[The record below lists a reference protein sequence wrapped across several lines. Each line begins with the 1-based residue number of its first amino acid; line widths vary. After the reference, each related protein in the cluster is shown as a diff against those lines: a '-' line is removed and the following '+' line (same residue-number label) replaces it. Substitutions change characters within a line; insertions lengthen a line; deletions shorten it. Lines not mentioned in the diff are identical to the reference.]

1 MTGKSV
7 ITVSIILMIFCSAT
21 VFSQTSGD
29 DQTYVES
36 VNSQRAQLRQMLA
49 DPDRSPLSAD
59 QMQTAR
65 TASFFEIDTKYRI
78 TAQFEKNPNQ
88 DVQVLQMT
96 DGSQKEFVR
105 YGTVKFTLDGKAM
118 QLDVF
123 VNNGLPEFSD
133 DADQLFIPFRDG
145 TSGSSTA
152 ESGRYLSVSAP
163 SERGTVELDF
173 NKAYLSYNGYNK
185 MNVSVLAPQTNVLT
199 VNLAVGQRKFEDR

>member
-1 MTGKSV
+1 M
-7 ITVSIILMIFCSAT
+7 IIKAT
-21 VFSQTSGD
+21 LVTFISFMMFVTSLFSQTSGD

-36 VNSQRAQLRQMLA
+36 INTERALLRQLLF
-49 DPDRSPLSAD
+49 DPERTPLSAE
-59 QMQTAR
+59 QLQSAR
-65 TASFFEIDTKYRI
+65 PAAFFEVDTRFRL
-78 TAQFEKNPNQ
+78 TAQFEKARIQEPQMLN
-88 DVQVLQMT
+88 MT

-105 YGTVKFTLDGKAM
+105 YGTVKFSLNGKAM

-133 DADQLFIPFRDG
+133 NPDQLFIPFSDG
-145 TSGSSTA
+145 TSGNSTA
-152 ESGRYLSVSAP
+152 ESGRYLTVGAP
-163 SERGTVELDF
+163 SERGAIELDF